1 MKNILLSII
10 LLFAHFLSFNVL
22 AFNDKFLLC
31 CHLDD
36 RRDLFFERDFS
47 SHTRRNDSIEEA
59 FVVHNIS
66 SLNAQPDSQVTQV
79 FTLIYNA
86 RFDEAEKML
95 GNTDFQNEFFYFQV
109 LKLDLFWWKYSIS
122 KSKTDEEMLNA
133 VFDWFALQDKNTEYS
148 EINRLIWLSYKMRFE
163 VKRKN
168 YVKAFFLKGEVEDQL
183 KVVQKNPVYLPD
195 NQQKL
200 LSVFVLLLQYSHE
213 AGSVFGND
221 AEKQACLKKLHQLAA
236 DSDWMV
242 SSEAHYF
249 LGRIYT
255 KMEKE
260 PQKGQIHF
268 QTLSRRFPQNALFA
282 NLAAGRAT
290 DF

>member
-1 MKNILLSII
+1 LKNILLSII